1 MQLEIEISIS
11 VTKAILAYKVQ
22 EPIDQLRQK
31 AKNKSLLLKAG
42 TIRRHGLTKKAKRI
56 RS

>member
-42 TIRRHGLTKKAKRI
+42 TIRRHD
-56 RS
+56 